1 MCLESVLGWNP
12 NRWLFC
18 VTLIDCIHYR
28 NFFWQ
33 KKKHFRASTFCYH
46 TQFYD
51 KYLWGTVTQSHYI
64 HFNFIFMITCVSVG
78 TLTLGDLNSLWG
90 NHHEHV
96 SSRGNQ
102 LCMDE
107 GLLDSCV
114 EMAEN

>member
-1 MCLESVLGWNP
+1 M
-12 NRWLFC
+12 
-18 VTLIDCIHYR
+18 TLIDCIHYR

-33 KKKHFRASTFCYH
+33 KEKHFRASTFCYQ
-46 TQFYD
+46 TRFYD
-51 KYLWGTVTQSHYI
+51 KNLWGTVTQSHYI

-78 TLTLGDLNSLWG
+78 TLTLRDLNSLWG